1 MEDKNWLAQT
11 GTNFSDIEFQELG
24 ISDDLVGSDGFN
36 RAMLDKVHAENVAGY
51 IELGMS
57 DSQAKHE
64 ADKRRSMAIKAAKDN
79 GLKL

>member
-11 GTNFSDIEFQELG
+11 GKNFSDIDYKELG
-24 ISDDLVGSDGFN
+24 ISDDLIGAEGFN

-57 DSQAKHE
+57 ETQAKHE
-64 ADKRRSMAIKAAKDN
+64 ADKRRSMAMKAAKDN